1 LQQEDWLLRQINLLG
16 RVLGKILADLLGLK
30 AHGQIGEGIEVA
42 GQALKSE
49 LELDINDLAVMP
61 AERFIITLREGKQF
75 SDENFEMLA
84 DIFLIVA
91 EELNHI
97 DTDNEKKKK
106 LYEKALIIYD
116 YLDKTGSTYSV
127 ERHNKIE
134 KIKSAL

>member
-84 DIFLIVA
+84 DILTRIM
-91 EELNHI
+91 
-97 DTDNEKKKK
+97 KKRKNCMR
-106 LYEKALIIYD
+106 
-116 YLDKTGSTYSV
+116 
-127 ERHNKIE
+127 RH
-134 KIKSAL
+134 